1 MREKKNVEQESLNKS
16 PCLTFTTGIC
26 ENVSSRCLDW
36 AGCQSNGVCRE
47 LFVTLWSCYSDAISP
62 VLPTVTPHTTHH
74 TPHKCFFYQDKHGKL
89 QNGS

>member
-47 LFVTLWSCYSDAISP
+47 LFVTMWSCYSDAISP
-62 VLPTVTPHTTHH
+62 ALPTVTPQR
-74 TPHKCFFYQDKHGKL
+74 HKCFFYQDKHGKL
-89 QNGS
+89 QNGN

>member
-36 AGCQSNGVCRE
+36 ARCQSNGVCRE
-47 LFVTLWSCYSDAISP
+47 LFVTMWSS
-62 VLPTVTPHTTHH
+62 
-74 TPHKCFFYQDKHGKL
+74 
-89 QNGS
+89 